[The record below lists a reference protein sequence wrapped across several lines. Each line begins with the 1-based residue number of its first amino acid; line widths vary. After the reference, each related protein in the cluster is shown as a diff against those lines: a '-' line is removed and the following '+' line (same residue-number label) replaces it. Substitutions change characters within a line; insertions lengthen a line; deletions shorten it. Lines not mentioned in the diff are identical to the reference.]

1 MEWDFV
7 GFSVVDLTSIGFDI
21 KATKSC
27 LNLLSQYRTKKYS
40 LSKITGAYN
49 QIQQP
54 QLPITHICLTIQPS
68 RFPALLYSDLVV
80 LKQMCILV

>member
-1 MEWDFV
+1 MEWDFE
-7 GFSVVDLTSIGFDI
+7 GFCVVDLTSIGFDI

-40 LSKITGAYN
+40 LFKITGAYN

-54 QLPITHICLTIQPS
+54 QLPITHICLTIQQS
-68 RFPALLYSDLVV
+68 CFPVLLYSDLVV
-80 LKQMCILV
+80 LKQKCILV